1 MPIDYWEIDALRPHE
16 DTHRFRLGEM
26 VEKIQAN
33 GFFHKPILVD
43 AVSKTI
49 LDGHHKWA
57 AARILSLD
65 ILPVVAVD
73 YLRDERITVAVWPD
87 CGKDSITKEEVVE
100 TALADRLFA
109 AKTSKHEVAFKIPSI
124 EVPLSRLRS
133 QDHTP

>member
-1 MPIDYWEIDALRPHE
+1 MPIEYWEINALRPHE
-16 DTHRFRLGEM
+16 EIHQSRLGEM

-57 AARILSLD
+57 AARVLSLVH
-65 ILPVVAVD
+65 IPVLAVD
-73 YLRDERITVAVWPD
+73 YLRDERITVAVWPS
-87 CGKDSITKEEVVE
+87 CGKDSITKEEVVGM
-100 TALADRLFA
+100 ALDDRLFA
-109 AKTSKHEVAFKIPSI
+109 AKTSKHEVAFEIPNI
-124 EVPLSRLRS
+124 EVPLSQLRS